1 MHLSVREVR
10 VLREQSFNAQ
20 GKEIEMLKI
29 EIQDLGCGFQ
39 VRNISKKVAIPNCF
53 IVGLCSCLQHI
64 KYGIN

>member
-1 MHLSVREVR
+1 L
-10 VLREQSFNAQ
+10 LREQSFNAQ

-53 IVGLCSCLQHI
+53 IVHHQ
-64 KYGIN
+64 

>member
-29 EIQDLGCGFQ
+29 EIQDLGCSFQ

-53 IVGLCSCLQHI
+53 IVHHQ
-64 KYGIN
+64 